1 MRESTRINNCNI
13 LKIWIDIINTPQ
25 VSFWVP
31 FIRHFKNE
39 SHTVIVTC
47 RDSGNTIDLLKQ
59 HGIDYHVI
67 GKNAGRGILQK
78 LWLFPNRLFK
88 LFLFIRKEK
97 CDVAVSQSSFYQPV
111 AAYFTN
117 IKCLYTNDNEHAQ
130 GNIFGF
136 FFANKVILPIAL
148 SKEQFISH
156 WPLRNKISFY
166 PSVKEAIY
174 LSQQP
179 ELFSLIGGEKNIIYF
194 RPEPWSAQYYDG
206 PLNFFDQIL
215 ISLANK
221 YNITILPRD
230 KNQID
235 YYKGEKF
242 NHIKI
247 AYTPLRL
254 MDIVSDCLL
263 FIGAGGSMTRELAV
277 LGVPVLSIYQSKL
290 LCVDKYLADKG
301 LMKTDPKINYEG
313 IEMLIHQGP
322 QEKNLSFIKEGIES
336 YHILTNEILHLKRQ
350 L

>member
-1 MRESTRINNCNI
+1 M
-13 LKIWIDIINTPQ
+13 KIWIDIINTPQ

-39 SHTVIVTC
+39 TYHIILTC

-59 HGIDYHVI
+59 QGIDYHVI
-67 GKNAGRGILQK
+67 GKNAGRGIFQK
-78 LWLFPNRLFK
+78 LWLFPHRLFK
-88 LFLFIRKEK
+88 LFVFIRKAK
-97 CDVAVSQSSFYQPV
+97 CDIAVSQSSFYQPI
-111 AAYFTN
+111 AAYFAG
-117 IKCLYTNDNEHAQ
+117 IPCLYTNDNEHAR
-130 GNIFGF
+130 GNVFGF
-136 FFANKVILPIAL
+136 FFANKVMLPVAL
-148 SKEQFISH
+148 SKEQFISR

-179 ELFSLIGGEKNIIYF
+179 ELLSLIQKEKKVIYF

-215 ISLANK
+215 ISLSNK
-221 YNITILPRD
+221 YTITILPRD
-230 KNQID
+230 KYQID
-235 YYKGEKF
+235 HYKNEKF

-247 AYTPLRL
+247 AYNPLKL
-254 MDIVSDCLL
+254 GDIISDCLL

-301 LMKTDPKINYEG
+301 LMKTDPNISYEG
-313 IEMLIHQGP
+313 IEMLIQPGNH
-322 QEKNLSFIKEGIES
+322 ERNLAFVEEGIES
-336 YHILTNEILHLKRQ
+336 YKILTNEILHLKKH

>member
-1 MRESTRINNCNI
+1 MRVYTKTNNWVA

-31 FIRHFKNE
+31 FIRNFKNE
-39 SHTVIVTC
+39 AHSIIVTC

-59 HGIDYHVI
+59 YDIEYHIV
-67 GKNAGRGILQK
+67 GNHAGRGIIQK
-78 LWLFPNRLFK
+78 LWMFPNRLIK
-88 LFLFIRKEK
+88 LFLFIRNKQ
-97 CDVAVSQSSFYQPV
+97 CNVAVSQSSFYQPV
-111 AAYFTN
+111 AAYLAG
-117 IKCLYTNDNEHAQ
+117 IPCLYTNDNEHAR

-136 FFANKVILPIAL
+136 FFAKKVILPVAL
-148 SKEQFISH
+148 SKEHFISQ
-156 WPLRNKISFY
+156 WPLRNKLSFY

-179 ELFSLIGGEKNIIYF
+179 ELFPLIRGNKNVIYF

-221 YNITILPRD
+221 YRVTVLPRD

-235 YYKGEKF
+235 HYKNEKF
-242 NHIKI
+242 NNIKI

-254 MDIVSDCLL
+254 SEIISDCLL

-290 LCVDKYLADKG
+290 LCVDKYLADRG
-301 LMKTDPKINYEG
+301 LMKTDPNINSIG
-313 IEMLIHQGP
+313 IEKIIQLGTR
-322 QEKNLSFIKEGIES
+322 EKNLAFVEEGIES
-336 YHILTNEILHLKRQ
+336 YKILKNEILHLKK
-350 L
+350 

>member
-1 MRESTRINNCNI
+1 M
-13 LKIWIDIINTPQ
+13 KIWIDIINTPQ

-39 SHTVIVTC
+39 AHTIIVTC

-59 HGIDYHVI
+59 QGIDYHVI
-67 GKNAGRGILQK
+67 GKNAGRGIFQK
-78 LWLFPNRLFK
+78 LWLFPHRLVK
-88 LFLFIRKEK
+88 LFLYIRKTK
-97 CDVAVSQSSFYQPV
+97 CDIAASQSSFYQPI
-111 AAYFTN
+111 AAYAAG
-117 IKCLYTNDNEHAQ
+117 IPSLYTNDNEHAR
-130 GNIFGF
+130 GNVFGF
-136 FFANKVILPIAL
+136 LFAKKIMLPVAL
-148 SKEQFISH
+148 NKEQFISH

-179 ELFSLIGGEKNIIYF
+179 EIFTLIQGKKNVIYF

-221 YNITILPRD
+221 YSITVLPRD

-235 YYKGEKF
+235 HYKNEKF

-254 MDIVSDCLL
+254 SEIISDCLL

-290 LCVDKYLADKG
+290 LCVDKYLADRG
-301 LMKTDPKINYEG
+301 LMKTDPNIDYDG
-313 IEMLIHQGP
+313 IEKIIQLGTR
-322 QEKNLSFIKEGIES
+322 EKNLAFVEEGIES
-336 YHILTNEILHLKRQ
+336 YKILTNEILHLKK
-350 L
+350 